1 MQKFITDV
9 ECKIPAKEDNVVDCQ
24 AVNEISVWSIL
35 LWKCLEYSP

>member
-24 AVNEISVWSIL
+24 AVNEISVW
-35 LWKCLEYSP
+35 